1 MTVRTKPPKFQQ
13 ITSKRNQQKLL
24 IRCSRG
30 VATGLKTNSG
40 RLPEPASRDDHE
52 QQREQAEAERQP
64 PICARLPARARCS
77 DKTAPSPKN

>member
-52 QQREQAEAERQP
+52 QQREQAEAERKPQY
-64 PICARLPARARCS
+64 IDSTPALVISA
-77 DKTAPSPKN
+77 APGK